1 MSKKNKHY
9 GFPYDYSSKKPLHR
23 FRKGDVEMLFYD
35 ESRGYTMLQKSPDHQ
50 QRVALNELSFNNM
63 LGMLDKNGWLEVRV

>member
-35 ESRGYTMLQKSPDHQ
+35 ESIGYTMLQKSPDHQ

>member
-23 FRKGDVEMLFYD
+23 FRKDDAEMLFYS
-35 ESRGYTMLQKSPDHQ
+35 ENRGYIMLQKTPNQQ
-50 QRVALNELSFNNM
+50 QRVALNELSFSNM
-63 LGMLDKNGWLEVRV
+63 LGMLDKNGWTEVRI